1 MVVVDGHAHV
11 SPVWWE
17 PVELLLFQMD
27 RNGVDQAVLTQF
39 MGQTDNDYQ
48 FDCQRRYPGRFANV
62 VIVDAGRDDA
72 PDTLRRL
79 AERGAGGVR
88 LRPFARSP
96 GSDPYAIWRTAGELD
111 LTVSCSG
118 HSAADFCDADFARLI
133 QALPG
138 VRFVI
143 EHLGAMNHPDVDEAA
158 RALRQQA
165 ITLARFPN
173 VFMKVPGL
181 GEIAKRAM
189 PPRKDYPFEEPIPPD
204 LDLAYEAF
212 GPERLMWGSDHPNT
226 SHREGYAN
234 ALTLCRERFSGMPKS
249 HVDLIFGGVAAKL
262 FPVR

>member
-1 MVVVDGHAHV
+1 
-11 SPVWWE
+11 
-17 PVELLLFQMD
+17 MD
-27 RNGVDQAVLTQF
+27 CNGVAQAVLTQF

-62 VIVDAGRDDA
+62 VIVDAAKPDA
-72 PDTLRRL
+72 PEALRRL

-96 GSDPYAIWRTAGELD
+96 GDDPYAIWRAAGQLN
-111 LTVSCSG
+111 LTVSCG
-118 HSAADFCDADFARLI
+118 GRSAADFCDDGFAKLI
-133 QALPG
+133 ETLPG

-143 EHLGAMNHPDVDEAA
+143 EHLGAMNHPDVDDDA
-158 RALRQQA
+158 RALRQKA
-165 ITLARFPN
+165 ITLARYPN
-173 VFMKVPGL
+173 VYMKVPGL

-189 PPRKDYPFEEPIPPD
+189 PPRKDYPFEEPIPPYIK
-204 LDLAYEAF
+204 LAYDAF

-234 ALTLCRERFSGMPKS
+234 ALTLCRKQFADAPQA
-249 HVDLIFGGVAAKL
+249 HLDLIFGGVAAKL